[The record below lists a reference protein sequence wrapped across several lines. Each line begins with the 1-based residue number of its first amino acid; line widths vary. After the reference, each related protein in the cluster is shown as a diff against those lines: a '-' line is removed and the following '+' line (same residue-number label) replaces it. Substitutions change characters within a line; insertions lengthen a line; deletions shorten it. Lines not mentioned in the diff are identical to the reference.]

1 MNDTQHSGPTGPGPD
16 PAAATGPST
25 SDGGGADD
33 RFEPRRLRT
42 ITDMRRSRS
51 DALLG
56 GVCTGAARYLNIDP
70 VILRI
75 AFAALTFIGGAGLIL
90 YLAAWFFLP
99 PEDGPGGPGT
109 SVAAEWF
116 NLDENEERVRVGG
129 LVVAGVVAVLSVVGD
144 SGWGWGFPW
153 WIFPIGFIALMFVAL
168 RNRRQDHDGSRP
180 ADPSAFSPDHTS
192 DDTRPDYAG
201 SDYAGALAQAKTD
214 RILQAKLARA
224 REPRSSA
231 LLVLTLSVT
240 AIALAVTR
248 LVSEAHGGVLWPTY
262 VAVALAVVGAGLVVS
277 TFFGDGGPL
286 IGIGILLACVLAVGS
301 MIPSVRIGEQVVQPE
316 SAAQV
321 EPNYVHGIG
330 KLEID
335 LTAVENPAALLGRT
349 IQIDSGIG
357 ETRVIVPSGL
367 DVAVDTDLRAGEI
380 RVFDRKTNGTR
391 ADLDVPATGAR
402 HLTLDIEHR
411 IGTIEVIRK

>member
-1 MNDTQHSGPTGPGPD
+1 MDDMNDTQHSGPTGPGPD
-16 PAAATGPST
+16 PAATGSST
-25 SDGGGADD
+25 SDGAGTDD

-99 PEDGPGGPGT
+99 PEDGPHGPGT

-129 LVVAGVVAVLSVVGD
+129 LVVAGVVAALSVVGD

-153 WIFPIGFIALMFVAL
+153 WIFPIGVLALAFVVL
-168 RNRRQDHDGSRP
+168 RNRRHDHDDSP
-180 ADPSAFSPDHTS
+180 AYEPPVTS
-192 DDTRPDYAG
+192 DQGTPDYTHP
-201 SDYAGALAQAKTD
+201 DYVRALTQAKTE

-224 REPRSSA
+224 QEPRSNA

-240 AIALAVTR
+240 AIAVAVTR

-301 MIPSVRIGEQVVQPE
+301 MIPSVRIGEQVVRPE

-335 LTAVENPAALLGRT
+335 LTDVDNPAALLGRT
-349 IQIDSGIG
+349 VQIDSGIG

-367 DVAVDTDLRAGEI
+367 DVAVDTELRAGEI